1 MKNGTIMNM
10 HQRVQL
16 RLDLTA
22 PYVKSFSFEEESW
35 HPWLRLLT
43 RIAATFTTSLNTH
56 GKDEDKDLWS
66 TSVKLNKII
75 YIGACEIRTKLDPFV
90 HIHNGTILHK
100 SLPGFQS

>member
-1 MKNGTIMNM
+1 MKNDTITNM

-16 RLDLTA
+16 RSELTA
-22 PYVKSFSFEEESW
+22 PYVKFFSFEEESR

-56 GKDEDKDLWS
+56 GKDEDEDFLS

-75 YIGACEIRTKLDPFV
+75 YVGACEIRTKLDPFV
-90 HIHNGTILHK
+90 HIHNGDILHK
-100 SLPGFQS
+100 SLPGFRS